1 MEGITEEVVK
11 QGYHLYFN
19 YPVNLLEANVGLFN
33 KMVNPINVDGI
44 LALCIGPEKE
54 QFMKKVKERIQ
65 YIVSVDNAVDV
76 AKEAA
81 AIVLLEKDLNILIE
95 GVKEGRK
102 TFANTIKYIFITT
115 SANFGN
121 MFSMAG
127 ASLFLPI
134 LPMLPKQILLTNL
147 LSDIPAIYIST
158 DNVDQ
163 SLMERPRQW
172 NIKFIYQFMIVFGIV
187 SSVFDYLTFIILL
200 YVLKVTPEVFQT
212 SWFFVSVATE
222 LIILLVMRTHKV
234 FFKSKPS
241 KYLLINTLLMF
252 GIVFALIYIPFGNIL
267 GFTPLSIELLFVLSG
282 IILLYVLMNE
292 ITKWL
297 FYKKVQY

>member
-1 MEGITEEVVK
+1 M
-11 QGYHLYFN
+11 
-19 YPVNLLEANVGLFN
+19 
-33 KMVNPINVDGI
+33 
-44 LALCIGPEKE
+44 
-54 QFMKKVKERIQ
+54 
-65 YIVSVDNAVDV
+65 
-76 AKEAA
+76 
-81 AIVLLEKDLNILIE
+81 
-95 GVKEGRK
+95 
-102 TFANTIKYIFITT
+102 
-115 SANFGN
+115 
-121 MFSMAG
+121 
-127 ASLFLPI
+127 
-134 LPMLPKQILLTNL
+134 LTNL

-163 SLMERPRQW
+163 TLMERPRRW

-187 SSVFDYLTFIILL
+187 SSVFDYLTFLILL